1 MNDVAVALEHVDLLN
16 LLNGLN
22 IQLLEVCL
30 QLLVIGTSSL
40 VDLLD
45 LASRGTLASVVDVLL
60 VFRSGHFLPVI
71 CFFLRLSM
79 LLN

>member
-1 MNDVAVALEHVDLLN
+1 VNDVAVALEHVDLLN